1 MNILKCFVL
10 FYVCIYLQR
19 VTKGLI
25 CFGAA
30 IVNEL
35 VKVMLNSFSIFCSVA
50 TDDLLGE
57 IYVFLQEGLL
67 DLVHI
72 LIHI

>member
-1 MNILKCFVL
+1 MNIFQCFVL
-10 FYVCIYLQR
+10 FYVSIYFQR

-30 IVNEL
+30 IVSDL
-35 VKVMLNSFSIFCSVA
+35 VKVMSNSFSIFCSVA
-50 TDDLLGE
+50 TDDLQGE
-57 IYVFLQEGLL
+57 MNVFLQEGLL

>member
-1 MNILKCFVL
+1 MNIFKCFVL

-25 CFGAA
+25 CFGAVT
-30 IVNEL
+30 VNEL
-35 VKVMLNSFSIFCSVA
+35 VKLMSNLFSIFCSVA
-50 TDDLLGE
+50 SDDLLGE
-57 IYVFLQEGLL
+57 MNVFLQEGLL